1 MEIVDAQGGVVYGD
15 ANIVL
20 TYANCYSKFGNLVFE
35 SGLNCSQWANGS
47 WLIAM
52 LSLMGLTESATKL
65 IGISF
70 TIVLVTLFVVGF
82 YTLQTNAWAQSTLF
96 FGSISPPIWLLMER
110 GNFDTLMYLLILCA
124 VYFFCIGNVY
134 WCVFFVF
141 MSATFKFYTLP
152 LLVVIL
158 LISKTNRHKLF
169 TLVFLLI
176 GSIQV
181 LSDFAKIQHFPHTAG
196 YNHFGMRIIGNY
208 MNKIGINLSTSHSNI
223 WGLLLLILCLIITLF
238 FLKTNYQDNFII
250 FVISS
255 KNQILFQF
263 LSIVHLSCFF
273 AGLSVDY
280 RLVFYITSIPILI
293 SIINRKLTG
302 LIFSVFLLSIYLT
315 YPSGTLQ
322 PLGDLALG
330 IMTTLQLVVTLM
342 LFPFF
347 AKYRK
352 TFFSYK

>member
-1 MEIVDAQGGVVYGD
+1 MESVDAQGGVVYGD

-124 VYFFCIGNVY
+124 VYFFCIGNVS

-169 TLVFLLI
+169 TLVFCLL
-176 GSIQV
+176 V
-181 LSDFAKIQHFPHTAG
+181 
-196 YNHFGMRIIGNY
+196 R
-208 MNKIGINLSTSHSNI
+208 
-223 WGLLLLILCLIITLF
+223 
-238 FLKTNYQDNFII
+238 
-250 FVISS
+250 
-255 KNQILFQF
+255 
-263 LSIVHLSCFF
+263 
-273 AGLSVDY
+273 Y
-280 RLVFYITSIPILI
+280 RF
-293 SIINRKLTG
+293 
-302 LIFSVFLLSIYLT
+302 
-315 YPSGTLQ
+315 
-322 PLGDLALG
+322 
-330 IMTTLQLVVTLM
+330 
-342 LFPFF
+342 
-347 AKYRK
+347 
-352 TFFSYK
+352 